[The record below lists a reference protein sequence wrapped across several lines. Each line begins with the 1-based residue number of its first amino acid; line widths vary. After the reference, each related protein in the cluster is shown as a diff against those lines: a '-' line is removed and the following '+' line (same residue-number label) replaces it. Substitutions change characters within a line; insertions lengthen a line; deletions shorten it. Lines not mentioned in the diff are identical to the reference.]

1 MLAQSVFR
9 MKTPRRGSNH
19 PRHDP
24 LLKGADMANS
34 TSYYER
40 NKDIILQ
47 KQKIYRLEHP
57 EISRRSARKRRA
69 RLNNVVRVEYT
80 DEQVLEMYGTNCHLC
95 SEPID
100 LLAPRSTSHYRWK
113 KSLHIDHIIP
123 ISKGGVDH
131 ESNLTSACT
140 TCNFGK
146 KDRDAK
152 TFSEKKFA
160 ERFTKIKNNGNQ

>member
-24 LLKGADMANS
+24 LLKGADVANS

-100 LLAPRSTSHYRWK
+100 LSAPRSTSHYRWK

-123 ISKGGVDH
+123 ISKGGSDTLENVRPAH
-131 ESNLTSACT
+131 GF
-140 TCNFGK
+140 CNVSK
-146 KDRDAK
+146 
-152 TFSEKKFA
+152 
-160 ERFTKIKNNGNQ
+160 GNRA